1 MSKIADSWRRTPSSL
16 TWATRSRVRLV
27 AEPEPLAEHRVR
39 PGLEGEVPLDRV
51 EQLAVE
57 VVEPVVGRRVMT
69 P

>member
-16 TWATRSRVRLV
+16 TWATRSRDRRLV
-27 AEPEPLAEHRVR
+27 EAEPLAQHRVG

-57 VVEPVVGRRVMT
+57 VDEPVVARRS
-69 P
+69 